1 VVGLGSAA
9 RLAQESLESGEE
21 QRIAGMR
28 NRLLEALLQLDGV
41 AVNGSM
47 QRRIAR
53 NVNVR
58 VDGIDSSALLK
69 LAPGLAFS
77 TSSACASVKSTPSHV
92 LAAIG
97 LSVREAQSSFR
108 VGLGRGTTIEQ
119 VDQAA
124 AQLVAAI
131 RVLRS
136 LSLGREAE
144 QSCDMAPA
152 EGQ

>member
-1 VVGLGSAA
+1 
-9 RLAQESLESGEE
+9 
-21 QRIAGMR
+21 
-28 NRLLEALLQLDGV
+28 
-41 AVNGSM
+41 
-47 QRRIAR
+47 
-53 NVNVR
+53 
-58 VDGIDSSALLK
+58 
-69 LAPGLAFS
+69 
-77 TSSACASVKSTPSHV
+77 
-92 LAAIG
+92 
-97 LSVREAQSSFR
+97 VREAQSSFR